1 MLLNSLP
8 WRNTVINHF
17 VHTVHQN
24 IRSWLIYA
32 GALVIIQIALAA
44 VFNQAGASLPGGM
57 GMLIDLLPDA
67 VRGFVGSSELDLLT
81 ANGALAVGYNHP
93 LTKVAISVFA
103 VGLTSGAIAG
113 ELERGTLDLLLA
125 RPLRR
130 RELLLGNGLAL
141 LLATL
146 FVCGSM
152 FLGTVVGAYLGGIN
166 GEVAWI
172 DFIWITLNAIALV
185 LAMSGLGYLF
195 SVLAHRGGQAA
206 SWTGGLLAGMFFLDW
221 FATLWD
227 KVETFTPISL
237 FHYFQPPDIINGT
250 TAWSVNITVLLTVAV
265 LAFSMAIVVFERRDL
280 TR

>member
-1 MLLNSLP
+1 M
-8 WRNTVINHF
+8 INHF
-17 VHTVHQN
+17 VHTVQQN
-24 IRSWLIYA
+24 FRSWLIYA
-32 GALVIIQIALAA
+32 GALFIIQIALAA

-81 ANGALAVGYNHP
+81 PNGALAVGYNHP
-93 LTKVAISVFA
+93 LTKVAICVFA

-130 RELLLGNGLAL
+130 RKLIQGSALAC
-141 LLATL
+141 LLATI
-146 FVCGSM
+146 FVCASM
-152 FLGTVVGAYLGGIN
+152 FLGTVVGAKIGGIN

-185 LAMSGLGYLF
+185 LAMSGLGYFF
-195 SVLAHRGGQAA
+195 SALAQRAGQAT

-227 KVETFTPISL
+227 KVEPLTPISL
-237 FHYFQPPDIINGT
+237 FHYFQPPDIINGSST
-250 TAWSVNITVLLTVAV
+250 WSVNITVLITVAV
-265 LAFSMAIVVFERRDL
+265 LAFSVAIVVFERRDL
-280 TR
+280 IR